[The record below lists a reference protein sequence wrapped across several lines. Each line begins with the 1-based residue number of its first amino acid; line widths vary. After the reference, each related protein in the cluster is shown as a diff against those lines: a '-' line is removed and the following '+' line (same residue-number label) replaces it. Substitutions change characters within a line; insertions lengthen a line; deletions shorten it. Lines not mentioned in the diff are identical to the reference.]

1 MAEEQVQE
9 SKEAAPKKKKGS
21 LKMVL
26 IVLVALGL
34 AGGAGYYLYGSAL
47 LSGHLQ
53 AHAARKAPPPAPSKE
68 EPREESRQEASAETQ
83 KEIGPIVS
91 LDPFVMNIAG
101 NPSRYVK
108 ISIAL
113 EVKDAKGEEHIKK
126 VTPAIR
132 DAMLK
137 VLGVKPPEAFTD
149 VNGRDAIKKEL
160 FNGVDSL
167 FAKGDLKAVYVT
179 DIIVQ

>member
-9 SKEAAPKKKKGS
+9 SNQPAAKKKKGS
-21 LKMVL
+21 FKMVL

-34 AGGAGYYLYGSAL
+34 AGGAGYYLYGNAL
-47 LSGHLQ
+47 LAGHAQ
-53 AHAARKAPPPAPSKE
+53 AHAEKKAAPKE
-68 EPREESRQEASAETQ
+68 EPKEEAGNDTH
-83 KEIGPIVS
+83 KEMGPIVS

-101 NPSRYVK
+101 SPSRYVK

-137 VLGVKPPEAFTD
+137 VLGAKPPDAFTD

-160 FNGVDSL
+160 YDGVDGL

>member
-9 SKEAAPKKKKGS
+9 SKEAPKKKKGS

-34 AGGAGYYLYGSAL
+34 AGGAGYYLYGKAL
-47 LSGHLQ
+47 LGGHT
-53 AHAARKAPPPAPSKE
+53 HASAERKAPPPGSPKE
-68 EPREESRQEASAETQ
+68 EPREEPRQEASAEPQ
-83 KEIGPIVS
+83 KDMGPIVS

-108 ISIAL
+108 IAIAL

-132 DAMLK
+132 DAVLK

-160 FNGVDSL
+160 FNGLDSL
-167 FAKGDLKAVYVT
+167 FARGDLRSVYVT

>member
-9 SKEAAPKKKKGS
+9 TKEAPKKKKGS
-21 LKMVL
+21 FKMVL

-34 AGGAGYYLYGSAL
+34 AGGAGYYLYGNVL
-47 LSGHLQ
+47 LRGHIQ
-53 AHAARKAPPPAPSKE
+53 AHAESKAPPPPPSPPKE
-68 EPREESRQEASAETQ
+68 EPRQEASAEAH
-83 KEIGPIVS
+83 KEMGPIVS

-101 NPSRYVK
+101 TPSRYVK

-167 FAKGDLKAVYVT
+167 FARGDLKAVYVT

>member
-9 SKEAAPKKKKGS
+9 SNQAAPKKKKGS

-34 AGGAGYYLYGSAL
+34 AGGAGFYLYGNVL
-47 LSGHLQ
+47 LAGHAQ
-53 AHAARKAPPPAPSKE
+53 AGGGKKAAPKE
-68 EPREESRQEASAETQ
+68 EQREEAGSETHR
-83 KEIGPIVS
+83 EIGPIVS
-91 LDPFVMNIAG
+91 LEPFVMNIAG
-101 NPSRYVK
+101 SPSRYVK

-113 EVKDAKGEEHIKK
+113 EVRDVKGEEHVKK

-137 VLGVKPPEAFTD
+137 VLGAKPPDAFTD

-160 FNGVDSL
+160 HDGVDGL
-167 FAKGDLKAVYVT
+167 FARGDLKAVYVT

>member
-9 SKEAAPKKKKGS
+9 SNQPAAKKKKGS

-34 AGGAGYYLYGSAL
+34 AGGAGYYLYGNAL
-47 LSGHLQ
+47 LAGHAQ
-53 AHAARKAPPPAPSKE
+53 AHVEKKAVTKE
-68 EPREESRQEASAETQ
+68 EPKEEAGNDTH
-83 KEIGPIVS
+83 KEMGPIVS

-101 NPSRYVK
+101 SPSRYVK

-137 VLGVKPPEAFTD
+137 VLGVKPPDAFTD

-160 FNGVDSL
+160 YDGVDGL

>member
-9 SKEAAPKKKKGS
+9 SNQPAAKKKKGS

-34 AGGAGYYLYGSAL
+34 AGGAGYYLYGNAL
-47 LSGHLQ
+47 LAGRAQ
-53 AHAARKAPPPAPSKE
+53 AHAEKKAVTKE
-68 EPREESRQEASAETQ
+68 EQ
-83 KEIGPIVS
+83 KEEAGNDTHKEMGPIVS
-91 LDPFVMNIAG
+91 LEPFVMNIAG
-101 NPSRYVK
+101 SPSRYVK

-137 VLGVKPPEAFTD
+137 VLGVKPPDAFTD

-160 FNGVDSL
+160 YDGVDAL

>member
-1 MAEEQVQE
+1 
-9 SKEAAPKKKKGS
+9 
-21 LKMVL
+21 
-26 IVLVALGL
+26 
-34 AGGAGYYLYGSAL
+34 
-47 LSGHLQ
+47 
-53 AHAARKAPPPAPSKE
+53 
-68 EPREESRQEASAETQ
+68 
-83 KEIGPIVS
+83 
-91 LDPFVMNIAG
+91 MNIAG
-101 NPSRYVK
+101 SPSRYVK

-137 VLGVKPPEAFTD
+137 VLGVKPPDAFTD

-160 FNGVDSL
+160 YDGVDGL

>member
-1 MAEEQVQE
+1 MAEEQLQE
-9 SKEAAPKKKKGS
+9 SKEAPKKKKGS
-21 LKMVL
+21 FKMVL

-34 AGGAGYYLYGSAL
+34 AGGAGYYLYGNAL
-47 LSGHLQ
+47 LRGHIQ
-53 AHAARKAPPPAPSKE
+53 AHAESKAPAPPSPPKE
-68 EPREESRQEASAETQ
+68 EPREEPRQEASAEPH
-83 KEIGPIVS
+83 KEMGPIVS

-101 NPSRYVK
+101 TPSRYVK

-160 FNGVDSL
+160 FDGVDSL
-167 FAKGDLKAVYVT
+167 FARGDLKAVYVT

>member
-9 SKEAAPKKKKGS
+9 SNQAEVKKKKGS
-21 LKMVL
+21 FKTIL
-26 IVLVALGL
+26 IVLLAAGL
-34 AGGAGYYLYGSAL
+34 AGGTGYHLYGNAL
-47 LSGHLQ
+47 LAGHSQ
-53 AHAARKAPPPAPSKE
+53 NKAEAREEKKE
-68 EPREESRQEASAETQ
+68 EPKKEETN
-83 KEIGPIVS
+83 EIGPIVS
-91 LDPFVMNIAG
+91 LEPFVMNVAG

-137 VLGVKPPEAFTD
+137 VLGAKPPEAFTD
-149 VNGRDAIKKEL
+149 VAGRDTIKKEL
-160 FNGVDSL
+160 FDGVSTL
-167 FAKGDLKAVYVT
+167 FAKGDLKSVYVT
-179 DIIVQ
+179 DIIIQ

>member
-9 SKEAAPKKKKGS
+9 TKEAPKKKKGS
-21 LKMVL
+21 FKMVL

-34 AGGAGYYLYGSAL
+34 AGGAGYYLYGNAL
-47 LSGHLQ
+47 LRGHIQ
-53 AHAARKAPPPAPSKE
+53 AHAESKAPPPPPSPPKE
-68 EPREESRQEASAETQ
+68 EPRQEASAEAH
-83 KEIGPIVS
+83 KEMGPIVS

-101 NPSRYVK
+101 TPSRYVK

-160 FNGVDSL
+160 FDGVDSL
-167 FAKGDLKAVYVT
+167 FARGDLKAVYVT